1 MSGFDALYA
10 RHEAALEDFWSR
22 RANALSY
29 SRELRLFGRPATLMS
44 NDSRVLAAA
53 DYSEPLYSQ
62 APPVEGAP
70 PFEVRLLVGPPP
82 VPLPPLPENL
92 FAHIH
97 YMGIGQWLAIQLGPW
112 GHCQV
117 DLARGEALAVLS
129 TDLAAQPELVS
140 RCLLN
145 TIFNNLLTAAGLA
158 MLHATGLARGG
169 RALLLMAP
177 HGSGK
182 STAALRLALAGFPLM
197 SDSQVYLSQRDGVL
211 ELTGFPVGRVKL
223 RRDMREDFPE
233 LHPLLTPEEVR
244 GETKFNLNL
253 RQLDP
258 ALVQAQA
265 IRPSVIDLCLLTRH
279 AQPETRLTPATP
291 AEFIHTALQNSL
303 HYDRPEAWGANVALI
318 EQLAGSARCHHLVV
332 GTDTHSLVAVMRAL
346 WAIDPAPKAINAD

>member
-1 MSGFDALYA
+1 MAFEALYA

-22 RANALSY
+22 RANALTHT
-29 SRELRLFGRPATLMS
+29 RQLRLFGRPVTLMS
-44 NDSRVLAAA
+44 NDPGVLAAGGF
-53 DYSEPLYSQ
+53 SEPLYSQ
-62 APPVEGAP
+62 APPVDAP
-70 PFEVRLLVGPPP
+70 PLVVRLLVGPPP

-97 YMGIGQWLAIQLGPW
+97 YMGLGQWLAIQLGAW

-117 DLARGEALAVLS
+117 DLAHGQALGVLS

-145 TIFNNLLTAAGLA
+145 TVFNNLLTAAGLA

-197 SDSQVYLSQRDGVL
+197 SDSQVYLAERDGML

-223 RRDMREDFPE
+223 RRDMRADFPE

-253 RQLDP
+253 RQLHP
-258 ALVQAQA
+258 ALVQAEA
-265 IRPSVIDLCLLTRH
+265 IRPAVIDICLLTRH

-291 AEFIHTALQNSL
+291 AEFIDTAMQNSL
-303 HYDRPEAWGANVALI
+303 HYAGPDAWRGNTALI
-318 EQLAGSARCHHLVV
+318 EQLAGVARCHHLVV
-332 GTDTHSLVAVMRAL
+332 GTDTDSLVSVAREL
-346 WAIDPAPKAINAD
+346 WSNAPAP